1 MSTPEI
7 NKLKEKITNA
17 RQRIS
22 DMKVS
27 LGVHESKKKELLETL
42 KEDFNIA
49 EPAQVD
55 SRLALLDEQVAQLT
69 VAVENSLG
77 EIEIVLGDGNNNA
90 TAEA

>member
-7 NKLKEKITNA
+7 NKLKEKITNT

-22 DMKVS
+22 DMKIS
-27 LGVHESKKKELLETL
+27 LGVHQNKKAELLGTL

-55 SRLALLDEQVAQLT
+55 SRLALLDEQIAKLT
-69 VAVENSLG
+69 VAIENSFS
-77 EIEIVLGDGNNNA
+77 EIDVILGDENA
-90 TAEA
+90 NTETR